1 MIFQGRTRLRRVCA
15 VTMAIAAVSTAA
27 ACKSSGPGDSSGGSN
42 DAAFYKGK
50 TVRLIVPYGPGGGYD
65 QWPRVMQPYLKKYLG
80 ASNID
85 IVNAP
90 GGGGLIGTGQI
101 YNASP
106 DGLTIGDTNAGGD
119 VFDQMDNATGFN
131 MDVTKYQWIGRPD
144 DDPHVLATRTGSGI
158 DFAKLL
164 HTKSTVKA
172 LATGKGSSDYNAAVV
187 IYNSFKIPFS
197 MIAAF
202 SGSSDEKASFLS
214 GEGTTASLS
223 SSDIAAVKGK
233 ANAILV
239 VSAKKFSKLPNV
251 PTVVDVAKEQKLP
264 AQTVSALEAL
274 SDVMDLGH
282 AWFAPKGVPAG
293 RIAALRSA
301 FQKTMADP
309 KMLAAAKKA
318 GLYPGYESGTQLT
331 SAVEKALAQKS
342 LFTELLKST

>member
-1 MIFQGRTRLRRVCA
+1 M
-15 VTMAIAAVSTAA
+15 STAA
-27 ACKSSGPGDSSGGSN
+27 ACKSSGPGDSAGGSN

-50 TVRLIVPYGPGGGYD
+50 TLRVIVPYGPGGGYD

-80 ASNID
+80 VSNID

-144 DDPHVLATRTGSGI
+144 DDPHVLATRTGSGV
-158 DFAKLL
+158 DFTKLL
-164 HTKSTVKA
+164 KTKSTVKA

-187 IYNSFKIPFS
+187 VYNSFKIPFS

-233 ANAILV
+233 AEAILV

-251 PTVVDVAKEQKLP
+251 PTVVDVAKAQNLP
-264 AQTVSALEAL
+264 TKTVSALQAL

-293 RIAALRSA
+293 RITALQSA
-301 FQKTMADP
+301 FQKAMADP

-318 GLYPGYESGTQLT
+318 GLYPGYESGTQLS
-331 SAVEKALAQKS
+331 SAVNKALAQKS